1 MIEMRKRWRR
11 GIGEG
16 PSLGVSGLYPLLV
29 LLMIHKGAFHGYEI
43 KRRIEDLTGTPMPA
57 GFIYVT
63 LDRLE
68 SYGLVVSSPLLGDP
82 RRKKIYRLTP
92 LGLQTLVSRIN
103 ELKVLKSII
112 ERILN
117 LYEG

>member
-1 MIEMRKRWRR
+1 MRKRWRR
-11 GIGEG
+11 GAGEG

-29 LLMIHKGAFHGYEI
+29 LLMIHKGALHGYEI
-43 KRRIEDLTGTPMPA
+43 KRRIEELTGMPMPT

-68 SYGLVVSSPLLGDP
+68 SSGLVVSSPLPGDP
-82 RRKKIYRLTP
+82 RRKRIYRLTP
-92 LGLQTLVSRIN
+92 LGFQALVSRIN
-103 ELKVLKSII
+103 ELRVLKSVV

-117 LYEG
+117 LYEE